1 MEERRHMEHAG
12 RDQSQGK
19 RGARYIREL
28 CDEVRRPDPFGGWIL
43 VDEVLKFVTRKHGDR
58 LRAALRRGIS
68 LRRADLLPRAKRGV

>member
-1 MEERRHMEHAG
+1 
-12 RDQSQGK
+12 
-19 RGARYIREL
+19 
-28 CDEVRRPDPFGGWIL
+28 VIL